1 MKKNKTSVISHR
13 NQGASQR
20 ANDKTVNPIEIEKV
34 EKSIILSKQQD
45 SLVNDITSN
54 NDQTYNN
61 DHTPKSNF
69 KSKASSI

>member
-1 MKKNKTSVISHR
+1 
-13 NQGASQR
+13 
-20 ANDKTVNPIEIEKV
+20 VNPIEIEKV